1 MVVWGECFPKKLPL
15 HTLSRPTT
23 LALSLETEERFSVPL
38 LLEIESIISAPSV
51 PAAPVSRCSHDYMIS
66 RASAQLSVSAAQ

>member
-1 MVVWGECFPKKLPL
+1 MVVWGGMLYETLPL

-23 LALSLETEERFSVPL
+23 LALSLETEERFSAPL
-38 LLEIESIISAPSV
+38 LLEIESIMSALSV

-66 RASAQLSVSAAQ
+66 RASAQLSASAAW